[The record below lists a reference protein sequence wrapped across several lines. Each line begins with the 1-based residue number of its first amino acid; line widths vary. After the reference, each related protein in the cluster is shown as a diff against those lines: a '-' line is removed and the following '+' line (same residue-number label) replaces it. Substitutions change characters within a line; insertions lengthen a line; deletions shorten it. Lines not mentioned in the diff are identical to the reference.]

1 MSSDVDRW
9 RWLGVPYF
17 CGQGVVSRED
27 VDEVQRH
34 VVDFRSD
41 VCLGRAE
48 AAQQG
53 SSLATEFRG
62 GVLV

>member
-1 MSSDVDRW
+1 MASDVARW

-17 CGQGVVSRED
+17 RGQGVVSRED
-27 VDEVQRH
+27 VDKVQCH
-34 VVDFRSD
+34 VVDVRSD
-41 VCLGRAE
+41 VYLGCAE
-48 AAQQG
+48 AVQQV